1 MKSSV
6 VIGGSFLIFT
16 IIYCV
21 VGYFVLPDQLVMQ
34 ISTGGEPSL
43 VLSKPVGLLIILAL
57 GIITSVFVVGNKS
70 DKQYRSYMMMLIMV
84 IVYVLVWVFNL

>member
-1 MKSSV
+1 M
-6 VIGGSFLIFT
+6 IGGSFLIFT